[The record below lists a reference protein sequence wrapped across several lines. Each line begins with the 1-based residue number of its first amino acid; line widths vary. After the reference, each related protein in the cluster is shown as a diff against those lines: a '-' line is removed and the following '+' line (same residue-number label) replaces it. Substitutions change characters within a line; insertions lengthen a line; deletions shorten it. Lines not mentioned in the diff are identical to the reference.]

1 MERVGCKSTL
11 FFIFDFV
18 ENKWINKVRIFFQ
31 KFQIKNE
38 RKLVIFLICVGIAS
52 TFWLLNALEKEYAVE
67 LTFPVRYTNMP
78 DNKMLIND
86 PPKQFVLNVRSGG
99 FTLLRYKL
107 SMAFSPLVFNVGEIG
122 GEMIS
127 DKNQLRYA
135 IQSKQ
140 YQKNMADQISS
151 ELNLTAIHPDTVY
164 FQFDEIITQKKKV
177 IPNVDFRLKKQHYL
191 YDEITV
197 IPDSVDVHGPKT
209 ILDTLSGVRT
219 VLQNFKELDQLVQRT
234 AALQEIKILGFD
246 PKRVTI
252 QIPVE
257 EYTEKQLSIP
267 ITIDN
272 APDNFKINLFPAEV
286 KISFMIGL
294 SRFSEIDSSDFKASV
309 SYTDILRK
317 LDYLPV
323 SLEKIPPHLKS
334 VNFLPVKIE
343 YLIEK

>member
-1 MERVGCKSTL
+1 M
-11 FFIFDFV
+11 
-18 ENKWINKVRIFFQ
+18 
-31 KFQIKNE
+31 
-38 RKLVIFLICVGIAS
+38 GIAS
-52 TFWLLNALEKEYAVE
+52 TFWLLNALEKEYTVE

-86 PPKQFVLNVRSGG
+86 PPKQFVLDVRSFG

-122 GEMIS
+122 GEMIT
-127 DKNQLRYA
+127 DQNQLRYA
-135 IQSKQ
+135 IPSKQ
-140 YQKNMADQISS
+140 YQKKMADQISG
-151 ELNLTAIHPDTVY
+151 ELNLTAIQPDTIY

-177 IPNVDFRLKKQHYL
+177 IPNVNFRLKKQHHL

-219 VLQNFKELDQLVQRT
+219 VLQNLKELDQLVQRSVS
-234 AALQEIKILGFD
+234 LEEIKILGFT

-267 ITIDN
+267 IAIDSV
-272 APDNFKINLFPAEV
+272 PDNLKINLFPAEV
-286 KISFMIGL
+286 KVSFMIGL
-294 SRFSEIDSSDFKASV
+294 SRFSEIDSSDFTASV
-309 SYTDILRK
+309 SYTDILNK
-317 LDYLPV
+317 SDYLPV
-323 SLEKIPPHLKS
+323 KLEKVPPHLKS
-334 VNFLPVKIE
+334 VNFLPIKIE

>member
-1 MERVGCKSTL
+1 M
-11 FFIFDFV
+11 
-18 ENKWINKVRIFFQ
+18 
-31 KFQIKNE
+31 
-38 RKLVIFLICVGIAS
+38 GIAS
-52 TFWLLNALEKEYAVE
+52 TFWLLNALEKEYTVE

-86 PPKQFVLNVRSGG
+86 PPKQFVLDVRSFG

-122 GEMIS
+122 GEMIT
-127 DKNQLRYA
+127 DQNQLRYA
-135 IQSKQ
+135 ISSKQ
-140 YQKNMADQISS
+140 YQKKMADQISG
-151 ELNLTAIHPDTVY
+151 ELNLTAIQPDTIY

-177 IPNVDFRLKKQHYL
+177 IPNVKFQLKKQHHL

-219 VLQNFKELDQLVQRT
+219 VLQNLKELDQLVQRT
-234 AALQEIKILGFD
+234 ASLEEIKILRFT

-267 ITIDN
+267 IAIDSV
-272 APDNFKINLFPAEV
+272 PDNLKINLFPAEV
-286 KISFMIGL
+286 KVSFMIGL
-294 SRFSEIDSSDFKASV
+294 SRFSEINSSDFTASV
-309 SYTDILRK
+309 SYTDILNK
-317 LDYLPV
+317 SDYLPV
-323 SLEKIPPHLKS
+323 KLEKVPPHLKS
-334 VNFLPVKIE
+334 INFLPIKIE